1 MCHRYGNT
9 IRLGFA
15 GDRARFRWFTGAP
28 LVPASVAGPPRV
40 GPRGQK
46 KSYYFQRNNRTENSA
61 VPPKFIH
68 IKNALSHV
76 PSYMF
81 RKITGGIRRPYAD
94 AASVPCAVRRPC
106 RGLCPL
112 GTQTK
117 QNPANRFQFALTSPF
132 AYAGTATVPPT
143 RGSLGIPM
151 QRLLLLL
158 IGSWYGYIIAAAK
171 RNVKKKFC

>member
-1 MCHRYGNT
+1 MGIPSDQVLWATAPGFGGEPFCF
-9 IRLGFA
+9 RLPWPA
-15 GDRARFRWFTGAP
+15 RRASGRGA
-28 LVPASVAGPPRV
+28 
-40 GPRGQK
+40 K
-46 KSYYFQRNNRTENSA
+46 KSYYFQRNNRTEKSA

-132 AYAGTATVPPT
+132 AYADTATVPPT
-143 RGSLGIPM
+143 RDSLGIPM
-151 QRLLLLL
+151 QRLLLLF

-171 RNVKKKFC
+171 RNVKKKFR